1 VCAFVL
7 VRVPQLFGACLFT
20 CVYVCTDKHERHTQ
34 TQLVLKI
41 IASVDSPQ
49 RWSCASTA
57 STDTYTHIHIYTH
70 AHTLQVVPEL
80 AAAVEALQRWGCVRG
95 FVVPMLVGM
104 ASCSQA
110 TRARMWAA
118 GGLAALLAL
127 LEANQVCECGSV

>member
-1 VCAFVL
+1 
-7 VRVPQLFGACLFT
+7 
-20 CVYVCTDKHERHTQ
+20 
-34 TQLVLKI
+34 
-41 IASVDSPQ
+41 
-49 RWSCASTA
+49 
-57 STDTYTHIHIYTH
+57 
-70 AHTLQVVPEL
+70 VVPEL